1 MAAPI
6 DFYFDFS
13 SPYGYIGSE
22 LVEALG
28 ERLGREITWRP
39 VLLGPIFKHVGTAP
53 LVDIP
58 LKGDYAKRDFLRLSR
73 YHKIPF
79 VLPVRFPVGTQ
90 AATRAF
96 YFLSDTDPLLARRFA
111 RLVFRAYYTAGTDI
125 SDPATVVDIATQAGA
140 DSAQVAAAI
149 ADPAVKE
156 RVKDEVDA
164 AIAKGIFGSP
174 LFVVDGEM
182 FWGVDRMPQLEEWIR
197 TGGW

>member
-22 LVEALG
+22 LIDALA
-28 ERLGREITWRP
+28 GRVGRDVTWRP
-39 VLLGPIFKHVGTAP
+39 VLLGPIFKHVGTGV

-58 LKGDYAKRDFLRLSR
+58 LKGDYSKHDFTRMAR
-73 YHKIPF
+73 YHKVPF
-79 VLPVRFPVGTQ
+79 TLPVKFPVGTQ

-96 YFLSDTDPLLARRFA
+96 YVLADADPVLARRFA
-111 RLVFRAYYTAGTDI
+111 KSVFRAYYTEGVDI
-125 SDPATVVDIATQAGA
+125 SDPATVAELAAKAGA
-140 DSAQVAAAI
+140 DRDKVAASI

-156 RVKDEVDA
+156 RVKNEVDA
-164 AIAKGIFGSP
+164 AIARGVFGSP
-174 LFVVDGEM
+174 LFIVDGEM
-182 FWGVDRMPQLEEWIR
+182 FWGVDRMPLLEEWIR

>member
-22 LVEALG
+22 LVDALAA
-28 ERLGREITWRP
+28 RVAREVTWRP
-39 VLLGPIFKHVGTAP
+39 VLLGPIFKHAGTTP

-58 LKGDYAKRDFLRLSR
+58 LKGDYARHDFVRLAR
-73 YHKIPF
+73 YHKVPF
-79 VLPVRFPVGTQ
+79 ALPVKFPVGTQ

-96 YFLSDTDPLLARRFA
+96 YWIADTDAMLARHFA
-111 RLVFRAYYTAGTDI
+111 KRVFRAYYTEGVDI
-125 SDPATVVDIATQAGA
+125 SDPATVVELAGKAGA
-140 DSAQVAAAI
+140 DRDKVAAAI

-156 RVKDEVDA
+156 RVKNEVDA
-164 AIAKGIFGSP
+164 AIGRGVFGSP
-174 LFVVDGEM
+174 LFIVDGEM
-182 FWGVDRMPQLEEWIR
+182 FWGVDRMPQVEEWIK

>member
-22 LVEALG
+22 VVDAFAA
-28 ERLGREITWRP
+28 RIGRDVAWRP

-58 LKGDYAKRDFLRLSR
+58 LKGDYAKRDFVRMAR
-73 YHKIPF
+73 YYKVPF
-79 VLPVRFPVGTQ
+79 TLPVKFPVGTQ

-96 YFLSDTDPLLARRFA
+96 YCLSDADPALARRFA
-111 RLVFRAYYTAGTDI
+111 KQVFRAYYTDGIDI
-125 SDPATVVDIATQAGA
+125 SDPATVVELAAKVGA
-140 DSAQVAAAI
+140 DREKVAAAI

-156 RVKDEVDA
+156 RVKNEVDA
-164 AIAKGIFGSP
+164 AIAKGVFGSP
-174 LFVVDGEM
+174 LFIVDGEM
-182 FWGVDRMPQLEEWIR
+182 FWGVDRLPQLEEWVR

>member
-1 MAAPI
+1 MAAQI

-22 LVEALG
+22 LVDALA
-28 ERLGREITWRP
+28 ERVGREVTWRP
-39 VLLGPIFKHVGTAP
+39 VLLGPIFKHVGTGV

-58 LKGDYAKRDFLRLSR
+58 LKGDYSKRDFARMAR
-73 YHKIPF
+73 YHKIAF
-79 VLPVRFPVGTQ
+79 TLPVKFPVGTQ

-96 YFLSDTDPLLARRFA
+96 YVLADADPALAKRFA
-111 RLVFRAYYTAGTDI
+111 KSVFRAYYTEGIDI
-125 SDPATVVDIATQAGA
+125 SDPATVVGLAAQAGA
-140 DSAQVAAAI
+140 NAEQVAAAI

-156 RVKDEVDA
+156 RVKSEVDA
-164 AIAKGIFGSP
+164 AIAKGVFGSP
-174 LFVVDGEM
+174 LFIVDGEM

>member
-22 LVEALG
+22 LVGALG
-28 ERLGREITWRP
+28 ERLGREIAWRP
-39 VLLGPIFKHVGTAP
+39 VLLGPIFKHVGSAP

-58 LKGDYAKRDFLRLSR
+58 LKGDYAKRDFIRLAR
-73 YHKIPF
+73 YHKVPF
-79 VLPVRFPVGTQ
+79 KLPVKFPVGTQ

-96 YFLSDTDPLLARRFA
+96 YSLADADPALARQFA
-111 RLVFRAYYTAGTDI
+111 QGVFRAYYTEGIDI
-125 SDPATVVDIATQAGA
+125 SDPATVVELAGKSGA
-140 DSAQVAAAI
+140 DRERVAAAI

-156 RVKDEVDA
+156 RVKNEVDA
-164 AIAKGIFGSP
+164 AIARGVFGSP
-174 LFVVDGEM
+174 LFIVDGEM

>member
-22 LVEALG
+22 LVGALAA
-28 ERLGREITWRP
+28 RIGREVAWHP
-39 VLLGPIFKHVGTAP
+39 VLLGPIFKQVGTAP

-58 LKGDYAKRDFLRLSR
+58 LKGDYAKRDFARLAR
-73 YHKIPF
+73 YHKVPF
-79 VLPVRFPVGTQ
+79 SLPVKFPVGTQ

-96 YFLSDTDPLLARRFA
+96 YTLADADPAMARRFA
-111 RLVFRAYYTAGTDI
+111 ANVFRAYYTEGIDI
-125 SDPATVVDIATQAGA
+125 SDPATVAGLAAKAGA
-140 DSAQVAAAI
+140 DAASVTAAI

-156 RVKDEVDA
+156 RVKNEVDA
-164 AIAKGIFGSP
+164 AIARGVFGSP
-174 LFVVDGEM
+174 LFIVDGEM
-182 FWGVDRMPQLEEWIR
+182 FWGVDRMPQLEEWVR